1 MISPTEKAAE
11 FVYKYHRISDAVAQA
26 KQCLVL
32 CPDYKRAYWERV
44 IIKIEELY

>member
-1 MISPTEKAAE
+1 MISPREKAAE
-11 FVYKYHRISDAVAQA
+11 FVYKYNRLSDAVAQA
-26 KQCLVL
+26 KQCLAL